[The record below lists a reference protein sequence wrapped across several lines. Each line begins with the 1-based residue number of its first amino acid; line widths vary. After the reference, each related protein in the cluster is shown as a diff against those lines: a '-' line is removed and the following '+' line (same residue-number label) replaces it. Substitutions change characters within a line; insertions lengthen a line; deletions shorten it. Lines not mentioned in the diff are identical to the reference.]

1 MLAGKPDGYTIGVY
15 IAGTL
20 ATIPTG
26 RARHWPKDCEW
37 IVRTQVADSFL
48 FVTRP
53 VRAVILLLS
62 AAMVPLPIWK
72 ARRVP

>member
-1 MLAGKPDGYTIGVY
+1 M
-15 IAGTL
+15 
-20 ATIPTG
+20 
-26 RARHWPKDCEW
+26 RARGLVRLGSSRSTRALDVHARARGAGAGEVPSEW

-53 VRAVILLLS
+53 VSAVILLLS
-62 AAMVPLPIWK
+62 AAMVLLPIWK